1 MRDASIPKRK
11 IDCHVIKTSA
21 GSIKQIFCPAKSN
34 LFIYYLKLRSHLLY
48 TTLDPRPMSALA
60 KFTDAFFEQFP
71 DITEEQRLWAANFIE
86 EDSKQFKALKDTGKF
101 TFGRWK
107 GYSVAELAQTPKGLE
122 YVQWCLQQAWFEE
135 SKFPTLYAD
144 ITRLN
149 IKKKKFVK
157 APLI

>member
-1 MRDASIPKRK
+1 
-11 IDCHVIKTSA
+11 
-21 GSIKQIFCPAKSN
+21 
-34 LFIYYLKLRSHLLY
+34 
-48 TTLDPRPMSALA
+48 MSALT
-60 KFTDAFFEQFP
+60 KFTDALYEQFP
-71 DITEEQRLWAANFIE
+71 SITDEIKEWAANFIE

-107 GYSVAELAQTPKGLE
+107 GYSVAELAQAPKGLE

-144 ITRLN
+144 ISRLN

-157 APLI
+157 TPLI